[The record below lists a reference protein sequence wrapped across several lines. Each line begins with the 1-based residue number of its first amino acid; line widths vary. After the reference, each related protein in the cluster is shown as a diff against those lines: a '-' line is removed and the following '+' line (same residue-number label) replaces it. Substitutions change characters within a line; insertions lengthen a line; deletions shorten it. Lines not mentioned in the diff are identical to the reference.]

1 MKIEVGD
8 LVKSNDYIDPNVYL
22 FGLVVG
28 FHETVID
35 EIINAPHRPFKI
47 EWFHKEAGWTLCD
60 DFWYDD
66 ELELA
71 E

>member
-28 FHETVID
+28 FHEID
-35 EIINAPHRPFKI
+35 APHRPFKI
-47 EWFHKEAGWTLCD
+47 EWFHKEDGWTLCD

>member
-1 MKIEVGD
+1 MIKIGD
-8 LVKSNDYIDPNVYL
+8 LVKSAGYIDPNTYL

-28 FHETVID
+28 FHE
-35 EIINAPHRPFKI
+35 ELGGRPFKV
-47 EWFHKEAGWTLCD
+47 EWLHKEKGWAYHG
-60 DFWYDD
+60 DFYYDD

>member
-28 FHETVID
+28 FHETAID
-35 EIINAPHRPFKI
+35 EIRTDAQFKI
-47 EWFHKEAGWTLCD
+47 EWLHKEDGWTLCD

>member
-8 LVKSNDYIDPNVYL
+8 LVKSNDYMDPNVYL

-28 FHETVID
+28 FHD
-35 EIINAPHRPFKI
+35 APHRPFKI
-47 EWFHKEAGWTLCD
+47 EWFHKEDGWTLCD

>member
-28 FHETVID
+28 FHKTAID

-47 EWFHKEAGWTLCD
+47 EWLHKEAGWTLCD
-60 DFWYDD
+60 DFWYDN